1 MEVRRSDRS
10 CTLMSG
16 VAEILSASLEVL
28 FFVELVTV
36 SKWQRRGQS
45 VALACTVC
53 LENRT

>member
-1 MEVRRSDRS
+1 VEVRRSDRS